1 VDWTWFVTGHF
12 LLRSWEHYQHRRDAR
27 PMAVTS
33 DPAHSFPRGG
43 NGILGD
49 IKDADFVLEAI
60 HID

>member
-1 VDWTWFVTGHF
+1 
-12 LLRSWEHYQHRRDAR
+12 
-27 PMAVTS
+27 MAVTS